1 MANVRPAFL
10 VAGLLLLGMGFPA
23 CGKTGKAFDAY
34 KGGGGKKASE
44 LRIAYYEIYQNDV
57 NYPTDDVIIWQ
68 APDRA
73 QRAFLLAPKTRVEV
87 IKTVDGDKYGT
98 QHVMYQIKTAD
109 VRTGWV
115 PKPWCKQVYK

>member
-1 MANVRPAFL
+1 MANIRLAFL
-10 VAGLLLLGMGFPA
+10 VAGLLLLSMGLSA

-34 KGGGGKKASE
+34 KGHGGKASE
-44 LRIAYYEIYQNDV
+44 MRIAYYEIYQPDI

-87 IKTVDGDKYGT
+87 VKTVDGDKYGSP
-98 QHVMYQIKTAD
+98 HVMYQIKTAD
-109 VRTGWV
+109 GRTGWV